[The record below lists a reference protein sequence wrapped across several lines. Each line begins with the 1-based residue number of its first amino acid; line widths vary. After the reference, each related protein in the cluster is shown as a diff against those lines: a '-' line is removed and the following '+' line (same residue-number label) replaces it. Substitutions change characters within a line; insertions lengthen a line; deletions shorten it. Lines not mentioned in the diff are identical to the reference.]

1 MYPRRGLPPAE
12 KSARLAA
19 GWRCGWANMTSDPYQ
34 EVPPAKRRRLIYG
47 AMLRGL
53 LTATVLVV
61 LYYVL
66 PDRSWND
73 DTALRILA
81 GLLVFAGI
89 TTWQVRTITGSRY
102 PGLKAAQALGLIL
115 PLYLLVFAST
125 YYVME
130 GVSAANFTQP
140 LTKTDA
146 LYFTVTVFSTVGFG
160 DITPRSEPARVVLI
174 VQMLGDLAVLG
185 AGVRVLLGA
194 VRRGRQ
200 RKNKH
205 RRQRG

>member
-1 MYPRRGLPPAE
+1 
-12 KSARLAA
+12 
-19 GWRCGWANMTSDPYQ
+19 MTSDPYQ
-34 EVPPAKRRRLIYG
+34 ELPPAKRRRLIYG
-47 AMLRGL
+47 AALRGL

-61 LYYVL
+61 VYYVV
-66 PDRSWND
+66 PYRSWNG

-81 GLLVFAGI
+81 GLLVFVGI
-89 TTWQVRTITGSRY
+89 TAWQVKTITGSRY

-130 GVSAANFTQP
+130 GASAANFSQP

-160 DITPRSEPARVVLI
+160 DIVPKSEPARIVLI

-185 AGVRVLLGA
+185 LACGYCWEPCAAAGSEEQAQATSRLSYLT
-194 VRRGRQ
+194 RRG
-200 RKNKH
+200 
-205 RRQRG
+205 

>member
-1 MYPRRGLPPAE
+1 
-12 KSARLAA
+12 
-19 GWRCGWANMTSDPYQ
+19 MTSDPYQ
-34 EVPPAKRRRLIYG
+34 KVPPAKRRRLIYG
-47 AMLRGL
+47 AVLRGL
-53 LTATVLVV
+53 LTAIVLVV

-66 PDRSWND
+66 PFQSLNGR
-73 DTALRILA
+73 TALRFLV
-81 GLLVFAGI
+81 GLLIFIGI
-89 TTWQVRTITGSRY
+89 TAWQVKTITGSRY
-102 PGLKAAQALGLIL
+102 PALKAAQALGLVL

-130 GVSAANFTQP
+130 RASAANFSQP
-140 LTKTDA
+140 LTRTDA

-174 VQMLGDLAVLG
+174 FQMLGDLAVLG

-200 RKNKH
+200 
-205 RRQRG
+205 QRTDTGDDADSAT

>member
-1 MYPRRGLPPAE
+1 
-12 KSARLAA
+12 
-19 GWRCGWANMTSDPYQ
+19 MTTDQTSEPYQ
-34 EVPPAKRRRLIYG
+34 ELTPARRRRLVAG
-47 AMLRGL
+47 AVLRGL
-53 LTATVLVV
+53 LTTTVLVV
-61 LYYVL
+61 LYYVV
-66 PDRSWND
+66 PYRTWNGN
-73 DTALRILA
+73 TALRVLSD
-81 GLLVFAGI
+81 LVVFTAI
-89 TTWQVRTITGSRY
+89 TVWQVRTIIGSRY
-102 PGLKAAQALGLIL
+102 PALRAGQVLGLVL

-160 DITPRSEPARVVLI
+160 DIAPRSEPARVVLI

-185 AGVRVLLGA
+185 AGVRVLLEA

-200 RKNKH
+200 R
-205 RRQRG
+205 RTDTGDDADSAT

>member
-1 MYPRRGLPPAE
+1 
-12 KSARLAA
+12 
-19 GWRCGWANMTSDPYQ
+19 MTSDPYQ
-34 EVPPAKRRRLIYG
+34 ELPPTKQRRLIYG
-47 AMLRGL
+47 AVLRAL

-61 LYYVL
+61 VYYAV
-66 PDRSWND
+66 PDRTWNG

-89 TTWQVRTITGSRY
+89 TVWQVRTITGSRY

-130 GVSAANFTQP
+130 QVSAANFSQP

-160 DITPRSEPARVVLI
+160 DITPKSEPARIVLI

-185 AGVRVLLGA
+185 LGVRVLLGA

-200 RKNKH
+200 RRTGTGDDANSAV
-205 RRQRG
+205 

>member
-1 MYPRRGLPPAE
+1 MAIRR
-12 KSARLAA
+12 
-19 GWRCGWANMTSDPYQ
+19 C
-34 EVPPAKRRRLIYG
+34 VF
-47 AMLRGL
+47 
-53 LTATVLVV
+53 
-61 LYYVL
+61 
-66 PDRSWND
+66 
-73 DTALRILA
+73 LA
-81 GLLVFAGI
+81 GLLVFVGI
-89 TTWQVRTITGSRY
+89 TVWQVRTITGSRY

-130 GVSAANFTQP
+130 RVSAANFSQP

-160 DITPRSEPARVVLI
+160 DITPKSEPARIVLI

-185 AGVRVLLGA
+185 PGVRVLLGA

-200 RKNKH
+200 R
-205 RRQRG
+205 RTGTGDDADSAV

>member
-1 MYPRRGLPPAE
+1 MTTDPHQELPA
-12 KSARLAA
+12 
-19 GWRCGWANMTSDPYQ
+19 
-34 EVPPAKRRRLIYG
+34 AKRRRLIYG
-47 AMLRGL
+47 AVLRGL
-53 LTATVLVV
+53 LTAIVLVV

-73 DTALRILA
+73 RTALRILA
-81 GLLVFAGI
+81 ELLVFAGI

-102 PGLKAAQALGLIL
+102 PGLKAAQALGLIV

-146 LYFTVTVFSTVGFG
+146 LYFTVTVFSSVGFG

-185 AGVRVLLGA
+185 AGVRILLEA

-200 RKNKH
+200 R
-205 RRQRG
+205 RTDTGDDADSAT

>member
-1 MYPRRGLPPAE
+1 MTIDPHQEL
-12 KSARLAA
+12 LA
-19 GWRCGWANMTSDPYQ
+19 
-34 EVPPAKRRRLIYG
+34 AKRRRLIYG
-47 AMLRGL
+47 AALRGL
-53 LTATVLVV
+53 LTAIVLVV

-73 DTALRILA
+73 GTALRILA

-102 PGLKAAQALGLIL
+102 PGLKAAQALGLIF

-160 DITPRSEPARVVLI
+160 DITPRSEPARIVLI

-185 AGVRVLLGA
+185 AGVRVLLEA

-200 RKNKH
+200 RRTDTGDNADSAT
-205 RRQRG
+205 